1 MNEKKAKVTVTFT
14 RKEAD
19 WLLNLLTREHRANV
33 TDKEKATPNGLNW
46 GFQAESLADRIRA
59 EG

>member
-1 MNEKKAKVTVTFT
+1 MNDKKPKVTVTFT

-19 WLLNLLTREHRANV
+19 WLLNLLRREHRANT
-33 TDKEKATPNGLNW
+33 TDKENPTLSALAW
-46 GFQAESLADRIRA
+46 GFQADSLADRISA